1 MNPLITLSLLLSK
14 RKNTFNKNLI
24 NSLLDQSAHRGVVWW
39 RVLKITSVLL
49 LHLCFF
55 GFQCGE
61 DLLQHL
67 ASGEHFVANRDVC
80 DVSGLWDRIEG
91 SIVRSFSPRLTLPRE
106 ELKMVG

>member
-1 MNPLITLSLLLSK
+1 MKFPTCICSFFRAGFFPTSYWIELLVFIAWWLVLI
-14 RKNTFNKNLI
+14 
-24 NSLLDQSAHRGVVWW
+24 
-39 RVLKITSVLL
+39 ITSVLL

-91 SIVRSFSPRLTLPRE
+91 SIVRPFSPRLTLPRE
-106 ELKMVG
+106 E